1 MDDQRSN
8 GINLSIRAKD
18 SRYLIPVYLDDD
30 AEPTFSV
37 RFNPNDILVL
47 DYVEALQNLDISVIG
62 SGLTSELKKNLDA
75 IFGEGSAQLI
85 CRYNGADNA
94 LMNALLEKV
103 REGYD
108 DFKEKAEETAKAAK
122 LAAVLEAKKNAA
134 PYIAPT
140 K

>member
-85 CRYNGADNA
+85 CRYNGVDNA

-108 DFKEKAEETAKAAK
+108 DFKEKAEESAKAAK

-134 PYIAPT
+134 LYIAPT